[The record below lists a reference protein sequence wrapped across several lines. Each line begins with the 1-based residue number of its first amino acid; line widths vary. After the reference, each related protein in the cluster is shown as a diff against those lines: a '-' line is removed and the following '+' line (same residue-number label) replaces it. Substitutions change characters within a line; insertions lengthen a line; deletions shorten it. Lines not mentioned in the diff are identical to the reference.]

1 MTTLAPALIVA
12 VSDNGVIGR
21 DGDLPW
27 RLSADLRRFKAL
39 TMGHHLI
46 MGRRT
51 WDSIG
56 RPLPGRTT
64 VVLTR
69 DPDWDPPPG
78 VRVARSFTEALDI
91 ARDDDRPFVVGGAEV
106 YRTALPFVD
115 TLYVTVVHAEVA
127 GDTQLPEVDWSMWH
141 KVESDDHPAD
151 EKNQHPYTFEV
162 WRRRRERPV
171 SG

>member
-1 MTTLAPALIVA
+1 MTPALIVA

-27 RLSADLRRFKAL
+27 RLSADLKRFKAL

-69 DPDWDPPPG
+69 DPEWEVPEG
-78 VRVARSFTEALDI
+78 VRVARSFTEALDL
-91 ARDDDRPFVVGGAEV
+91 AHDDPQPFVVGGAEV
-106 YRTALPFVD
+106 YRTALPHVD

-127 GDTQLPEVDWSMWH
+127 GDTMLPEIDWHAWR
-141 KVESDDHPAD
+141 KVESEDHPAD
-151 EKNQHPYTFEV
+151 EKNQYPFTFERWV
-162 WRRRRERPV
+162 RRRERPV